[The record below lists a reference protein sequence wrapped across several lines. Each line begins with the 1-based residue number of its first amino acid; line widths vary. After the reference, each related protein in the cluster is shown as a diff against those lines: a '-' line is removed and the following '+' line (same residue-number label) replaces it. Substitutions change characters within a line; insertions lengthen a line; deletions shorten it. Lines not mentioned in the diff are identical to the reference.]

1 MSDEIQVIARMC
13 SRADQCRR
21 LAAALTDQRA
31 CRALLQMAAEVEADI
46 KRLETLQTE
55 AIVPPPPTAE

>member
-1 MSDEIQVIARMC
+1 
-13 SRADQCRR
+13 
-21 LAAALTDQRA
+21 
-31 CRALLQMAAEVEADI
+31 MAAEVQADI